1 MTQCFHADG
10 LAGAKL
16 LAGEHGEMFTAI
28 APRAHYFG
36 SLVVLLT
43 TTNPDGSTNITPI
56 SSAWSLGD
64 HYVLGLGTANRGY
77 ANLMRTREVVLNLP
91 EAALVRDIEAIAMT
105 TGMHPVPPQKS
116 GLYRTAVDKWALS
129 GWTPLPGT
137 EGSPHRIAECPV
149 QIEAVLV
156 NAMPLEDGLDAVQ
169 VRVRRVHAREDLV
182 TDTGHI
188 DVRAWEPLF
197 YTFRHYFGQ
206 GEHLGENPRA
216 EQRLMPRKGPTAAG
230 HCAADAVP
238 GAGGLGQSSPSSS
251 LPNANR

>member
-1 MTQCFHADG
+1 
-10 LAGAKL
+10 
-16 LAGEHGEMFTAI
+16 MFTAI
-28 APRAHYFG
+28 APRDHYFG

-43 TTNPDGSTNITPI
+43 TTNPVGSTNITPI
-56 SSAWSLGD
+56 PSAWSLGD

-77 ANLMRTREVVLNLP
+77 ANLMRTHEVVLNLP
-91 EAALVRDIEAIAMT
+91 EAALVRDIEDI
-105 TGMHPVPPQKS
+105 
-116 GLYRTAVDKWALS
+116 ALS
-129 GWTPLPGT
+129 GWTPLPGA
-137 EGSPHRIAECPV
+137 EVSPHRIAECPV
-149 QIEAVLV
+149 QVEAVLD

-169 VRVRRVHAREDLV
+169 VRMRRVHAREDLV

-216 EQRLMPRKGPTAAG
+216 EQRLVPAEGPTAAG
-230 HCAADAVP
+230 PGAADAVP
-238 GAGGLGQSSPSSS
+238 DAGGLGQSSPSSS